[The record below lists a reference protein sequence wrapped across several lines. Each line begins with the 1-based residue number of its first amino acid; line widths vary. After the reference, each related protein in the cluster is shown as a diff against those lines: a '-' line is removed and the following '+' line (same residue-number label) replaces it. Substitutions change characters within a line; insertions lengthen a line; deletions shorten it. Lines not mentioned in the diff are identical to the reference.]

1 MISLNNLFPKTRAE
15 IFRLLFE
22 NAERE
27 AHLRDL
33 ARMAGLSPASLQ
45 KELAT
50 LAALELITARRDG
63 NRLYYRANTAHPIY
77 PELRGLVI
85 KTAGIA
91 TELQQALSTLKG
103 VELALI
109 FGSTASGIATGNSD
123 VDLLILGPAGLRKI
137 APALRGL
144 AENLGR
150 EINPICLTPTEWR
163 GKSRHGDA
171 FVARIL
177 AEPKLWLKGGPDAL
191 AAMGG

>member
-1 MISLNNLFPKTRAE
+1 MISLKHLFPKTRAE
-15 IFRLLFE
+15 ILRLLFE

-27 AHLRDL
+27 THLRDL

-50 LAALELITARRDG
+50 LATLELITARPDG
-63 NRLYYRANTAHPIY
+63 NRLYFRANTAHPIY
-77 PELRGLVI
+77 PDLHGLVI

-91 TELQQALSTLKG
+91 AALQQALSTVAG
-103 VELALI
+103 IDLALI
-109 FGSTASGIATGNSD
+109 FGSTASGDATGNSD

-150 EINPICLTPTEWR
+150 EINPICLTPAEWR
-163 GKSRHGDA
+163 EKHQRGDA
-171 FVARIL
+171 FASRL
-177 AEPKLWLKGGPDAL
+177 SSEPKIWLKGDANAL